1 MVYYAAKLRMPFAS
15 SAEISKHV
23 DDVLE
28 LMDLHSCRKRV
39 IPMVPDVR
47 GAIGGE
53 LRCLS
58 IAVEIVAM
66 PEIIVLD
73 DPTRHLDMSVANR
86 IFDRLQVLADNGH
99 TVIAAIPKPTPQMF
113 QHIDKVVLMYQGF
126 SIFAGNKKDI
136 VPYFSSIDYSISEDT
151 NITEFL
157 TDVSSGTERCIG
169 KRQKDL
175 PDPPLLHASFE
186 KSSYFEKADATGNF
200 TAILPEKTVRY
211 YGYTTGDGFLA
222 QVYRSTDLALCF
234 EEQFGRSL
242 ERLKTLRKGLALILW
257 WLV

>member
-1 MVYYAAKLRMPFAS
+1 MR
-15 SAEISKHV
+15 SA
-23 DDVLE
+23 
-28 LMDLHSCRKRV
+28 MDQNSTQCPADCYREWRETHRHRS
-39 IPMVPDVR
+39 D
-47 GAIGGE
+47 
-53 LRCLS
+53 
-58 IAVEIVAM
+58 
-66 PEIIVLD
+66 PE
-73 DPTRHLDMSVANR
+73 
-86 IFDRLQVLADNGH
+86 ADATNVSTH
-99 TVIAAIPKPTPQMF
+99 RQS
-113 QHIDKVVLMYQGF
+113 QGF
-126 SIFAGNKKDI
+126 SIFARNKKDI

-222 QVYRSTDLALCF
+222 QVYRSTDLALCV